1 MKLVKPDAA
10 SEIEPGILR
19 EMYRAMLTARMVDER
34 CWLLNRGG
42 QAPFV
47 ISCQGQEGAQVGSV
61 FALDRTQDWFAP
73 YYRDLAVVMA
83 LGETARDILLS
94 VMGKAGEPN
103 SGARQMPSHFGNRKL
118 RIISQGSSVG
128 TQALHAVGT
137 ALASKSR
144 GEKAVSISY
153 VGEGGTS
160 QGDFHEA
167 MNFASVHNLPVIFFV
182 ENNNYA
188 ISVPQNLQMA
198 IHDVAVRAQGYNM
211 PGIVVDGQDVPEVYR
226 VTREAADRARAGEGP
241 TLIEAKVHR
250 FTSHSSDDD
259 QRVYRPEAEIK
270 AEAREDCLP
279 RFRDYLLDQG
289 AFTEK
294 DEAELRAAVRTEID
308 SATQAAEEAPYP
320 DPEDALLHVY
330 GTEPPSRDDLRG
342 EPRVSW
348 EIEG

>member
-1 MKLVKPDAA
+1 MRLVKAELDTGIEAA
-10 SEIEPGILR
+10 TLR
-19 EMYRAMLTARMVDER
+19 DMYRAMLLARMVDER

-42 QAPFV
+42 KAPFV

-61 FALDRTQDWFAP
+61 FALDRSQDWFAP
-73 YYRDLAVVMA
+73 YYRDLAVVLA
-83 LGETARDILLS
+83 LGQTAEDILLS
-94 VMGKAGEPN
+94 VMGKAGDPN
-103 SGARQMPSHFGNRKL
+103 SGARQMPSHFGSRRL

-137 ALASKSR
+137 ALASRSR

-160 QGDFHEA
+160 QGDYHEA
-167 MNFASVHNLPVIFFV
+167 MNFASVHRLPVIFFV

-198 IHDVAVRAQGYNM
+198 IQDVAARAAGYAM

-226 VTREAADRARAGEGP
+226 VTREAAARARAGEGP

-259 QRVYRPEAEIK
+259 QRLYREAEELRQ
-270 AEAREDCLP
+270 EATEDCLP
-279 RFRDYLLDQG
+279 RFRDHLLAAG
-289 AFTEK
+289 AMTAGEETK
-294 DEAELRAAVRTEID
+294 LRADLLAVIDAATE
-308 SATQAAEEAPYP
+308 AAEKAPYP
-320 DPEDALLHVY
+320 APEDALLHVY
-330 GTEPPSRDDLRG
+330 GTEPPSLDDLRG
-342 EPRVSW
+342 EPRVGW
-348 EIEG
+348 EA

>member
-1 MKLVKPDAA
+1 MKLVKPETAPD
-10 SEIEPGILR
+10 IESATLR

-42 QAPFV
+42 KAPFV

-83 LGETARDILLS
+83 LGQTARDILLS

-103 SGARQMPSHFGNRKL
+103 SGARQMPSHFGSRKL

-160 QGDFHEA
+160 QGDYHEA
-167 MNFASVHNLPVIFFV
+167 MNFASVHRLPVIFFV
-182 ENNNYA
+182 ENNSYA
-188 ISVPQNLQMA
+188 ISVPQDLQMA
-198 IHDVAVRAQGYNM
+198 VPDVAMRAAGYNM
-211 PGIVVDGQDVPEVYR
+211 PGVVVDGQDVAEVYR
-226 VTREAADRARAGEGP
+226 VTREAAGRARAGEGP
-241 TLIEAKVHR
+241 SLIEAKVHR

-259 QRVYRPEAEIK
+259 QRVYRPEEEIK
-270 AEAREDCLP
+270 AEAREDCVP
-279 RFRDYLLDQG
+279 RFRDYLADLGVLSEQED
-289 AFTEK
+289 K
-294 DEAELRAAVRTEID
+294 DLRAQLRKELDA
-308 SATQAAEEAPYP
+308 ATQAAEDAPYP
-320 DPEDALLHVY
+320 AAEDALLHIY
-330 GTEPPSRDDLRG
+330 GAEPPSLDDLRG
-342 EPRVSW
+342 DTRVTW
-348 EIEG
+348 EVPD

>member
-1 MKLVKPDAA
+1 MKLVKPDPAT
-10 SEIEPGILR
+10 EIEVGTLR
-19 EMYRAMLTARMVDER
+19 KMYRAMLTARMVDER

-42 QAPFV
+42 KAPFV

-61 FALDRTQDWFAP
+61 YALDQTQDWFAP
-73 YYRDLAVVMA
+73 YYRDLAVVIA
-83 LGETARDILLS
+83 LGQTAQDILLS
-94 VMGKAGEPN
+94 VMGKAGDPN
-103 SGARQMPSHFGNRKL
+103 SGARQMPSHFGSRRL

-144 GEKAVSISY
+144 GERAVSISY

-167 MNFASVHNLPVIFFV
+167 MNFASIHHLPVIFFV

-188 ISVPQNLQMA
+188 ISVPQSLQMA
-198 IHDVAVRAQGYNM
+198 IEDVADRAHGYNM
-211 PGIVVDGQDVPEVYR
+211 PGVVVDGQDVPEVYR
-226 VTREAADRARAGEGP
+226 VTREAADRARAGDGP

-259 QRVYRPEAEIK
+259 QRVYRPAEEIK

-289 AFTEK
+289 AMSERDVT
-294 DEAELRAAVRTEID
+294 DLRAAVLRDID
-308 SATQAAEEAPYP
+308 VATQVAEDAPYP
-320 DPEDALLHVY
+320 APEDALLHVY
-330 GTEPPSRDDLRG
+330 GAEPPSRDDLG
-342 EPRVSW
+342 GGPRVNW
-348 EIEG
+348 EVPG